1 MEVLHTHF
9 ILTTHP
15 FEKRLEFMLMQYVNA
30 LKEILLLLVYPCTYL
45 KSNQYHIH
53 PKTKDMF
60 DKQL

>member
-1 MEVLHTHF
+1 MEVFHTHF
-9 ILTTHP
+9 ILTTYP

-30 LKEILLLLVYPCTYL
+30 ITEMLLLLVYQWTYL

-53 PKTKDMF
+53 LKTKDMF